1 MPETPAEAH
10 ARLLYGAAVYAHI
23 KDYWKQTGRE
33 MTADNEKSFANV
45 EALRQQ
51 HGVTDAEIA
60 AYRRTYKAELDRLA
74 AIQA

>member
-10 ARLLYGAAVYAHI
+10 TRILSGAATYAHI
-23 KDYWKQTGRE
+23 KDYWKRTGRE
-33 MTADNEKSFANV
+33 LTADNEQAFANV